1 MIVGGLVVSSLR
13 FVILRFGWAV
23 RSVTAGSDLF
33 HPEDFS
39 F

>member
-1 MIVGGLVVSSLR
+1 MIVGGLVVALLG
-13 FVILRFGWAV
+13 FVTLRFGWAV
-23 RSVTAGSDLF
+23 RSATAGSGLL

>member
-1 MIVGGLVVSSLR
+1 MIVGRLVVASLR

-23 RSVTAGSDLF
+23 RLVTAGSGLL